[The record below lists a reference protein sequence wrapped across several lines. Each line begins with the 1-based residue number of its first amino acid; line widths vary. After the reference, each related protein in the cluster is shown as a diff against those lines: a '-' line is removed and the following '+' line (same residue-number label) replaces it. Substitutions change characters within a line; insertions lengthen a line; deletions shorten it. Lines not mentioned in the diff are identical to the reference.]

1 MEEKKTRR
9 LTKRNI
15 VLLCVWA
22 ALIALDFAGLVW
34 NIVRL
39 NTGAIDWGGFSYPL
53 LHFFVSL
60 GTISAIYLAE
70 IVFRFRAGAP
80 LVICCALFAFF
91 GNTVSNVWCMYDY
104 FPQWDMVLHSL
115 SGVLFAAVGLGLASV
130 VLRNQPEGK
139 RKVIASAMFTL
150 FFSLTVGYLW
160 EIFEFT
166 VDSID
171 PSMTTQGWADGI
183 LESYPDGTYLVSS
196 RRGTAI
202 LDTMGDMIL
211 HLAGSLVILIP
222 LFILFWKKPARMGAF
237 AFVPFP
243 RRQKKADGESGA
255 PLPET
260 PAAAQAQEQEPENKH
275 TS

>member
-80 LVICCALFAFF
+80 
-91 GNTVSNVWCMYDY
+91 S
-104 FPQWDMVLHSL
+104 
-115 SGVLFAAVGLGLASV
+115 
-130 VLRNQPEGK
+130 
-139 RKVIASAMFTL
+139 
-150 FFSLTVGYLW
+150 
-160 EIFEFT
+160 
-166 VDSID
+166 
-171 PSMTTQGWADGI
+171 
-183 LESYPDGTYLVSS
+183 
-196 RRGTAI
+196 
-202 LDTMGDMIL
+202 
-211 HLAGSLVILIP
+211 
-222 LFILFWKKPARMGAF
+222 
-237 AFVPFP
+237 
-243 RRQKKADGESGA
+243 
-255 PLPET
+255 
-260 PAAAQAQEQEPENKH
+260 
-275 TS
+275 